1 MRKIILTLVLIA
13 GFFVVTQAQT
23 RIINPQRKFN
33 HKKYKIQMFERRQ
46 SAELRRIRRRNKT
59 RKQLPATEIQKEQE
73 NVYKE
78 NAEQAA

>member
-13 GFFVVTQAQT
+13 GVFIVTQAQT
-23 RIINPQRKFN
+23 RGANHPRKFK

-73 NVYKE
+73 NPYTE